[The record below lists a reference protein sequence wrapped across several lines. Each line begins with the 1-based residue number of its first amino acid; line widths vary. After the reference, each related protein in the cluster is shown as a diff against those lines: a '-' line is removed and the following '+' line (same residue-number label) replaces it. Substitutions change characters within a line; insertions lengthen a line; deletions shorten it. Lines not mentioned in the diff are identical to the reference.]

1 MFKLPIKKVS
11 VNGDEQ
17 VSGQTNAS
25 PFLSE
30 YLRTQYDDSYMC
42 LMSFSRAKSTFITIH
57 IFHRKKNETDSSG
70 QGSEKEGSGDQ
81 G

>member
-1 MFKLPIKKVS
+1 MMI
-11 VNGDEQ
+11 
-17 VSGQTNAS
+17 AI
-25 PFLSE
+25 
-30 YLRTQYDDSYMC
+30 C

-70 QGSEKEGSGDQ
+70 PGSEKEGSGDQ